1 MAVPDTTT
9 FTLQDVV
16 NEVNPTTDD
25 LADCFSDSNIFLF
38 DPDYSSSVGLLK
50 FRNYNGDF
58 RTGFSASVT
67 DKDPCSLAL
76 NQTYYWER
84 STFAPGIGDT
94 IYTAATGTGVL
105 GAGNYKFDP
114 GPGNTNNIMKI
125 QGSSGLFQSQAAC

>member
-16 NEVNPTTDD
+16 DEVNPTTDD
-25 LADCFSDSNIFLF
+25 LADCFSDANIFLF
-38 DPDYSSSVGLLK
+38 DPAYSSSVGLLK
-50 FRNYNGDF
+50 FRNYNGGF

-105 GAGNYKFDP
+105 TAGNYKFAP
-114 GPGNTNNIMKI
+114 IGTNNIMKI
-125 QGSSGLFQSQAAC
+125 NSSGVFFSQASC